1 MSGGGEDPSV
11 GAGRALPPGQLLE
24 RWRED
29 RRRLVDHARTV
40 DPRARVP
47 WYGPAMGARSF
58 ITARLMETWAHGQ
71 DVADAL
77 GVERTP
83 TDRLRHVAHI
93 GVGARAF
100 SYLANGREPSQAPV
114 RVELVAPSGDIWS
127 WGPEDAPDRVTG
139 PALGFCLLVTQ
150 RRHRDDVGL
159 TAEGAAADEWLDI
172 AQSFAGPPGEG
183 RHPRPVRLST
193 VVSYSSGMTISTHR
207 PWSSEACRLDDFVEI
222 VDVADRARRVPE
234 RRRRRAGCARLRG

>member
-1 MSGGGEDPSV
+1 MAPTSRRRRLPPDWTVGDQLSHLWFFDQRALLALTEPEAFARDADAILAAVSGGGEDPSV

-114 RVELVAPSGDIWS
+114 RVELVAPSGDIVVVGARGCS
-127 WGPEDAPDRVTG
+127 RPGDRSGARLLPARDPAPA
-139 PALGFCLLVTQ
+139 P
-150 RRHRDDVGL
+150 
-159 TAEGAAADEWLDI
+159 
-172 AQSFAGPPGEG
+172 
-183 RHPRPVRLST
+183 
-193 VVSYSSGMTISTHR
+193 
-207 PWSSEACRLDDFVEI
+207 
-222 VDVADRARRVPE
+222 
-234 RRRRRAGCARLRG
+234 RRRRSDRRGRGRRRVARHRPVVRRPTR